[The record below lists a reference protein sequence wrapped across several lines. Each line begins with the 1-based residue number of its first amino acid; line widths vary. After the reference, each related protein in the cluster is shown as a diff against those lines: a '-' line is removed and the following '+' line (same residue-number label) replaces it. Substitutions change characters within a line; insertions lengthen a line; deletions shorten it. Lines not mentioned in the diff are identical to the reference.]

1 MATIG
6 FVVHPERPLGRE
18 LVVEACAWLR
28 SEGHEVR
35 MPASD
40 APSFPDL
47 AVVVVADDL
56 FADGLD
62 FVVSIGGD
70 GTMLRTARLVADKGT
85 PILGINV
92 GHLGYLTQVK
102 PGEWRDALARVI
114 EGAYR
119 VEERMTLDVSMVG
132 ADGLCSAA
140 LTALND
146 AVVEKHEAGHTI
158 RVAVSISG
166 QRAISYAA
174 DALIVSTPTGSTAYN
189 LSAGGPVVS
198 PGLQALMVTP
208 VAAHSLFGRAL
219 VVASHE
225 VVRVEVLEGSAVL
238 GVDGRHIG
246 QLMAGDVVECRAG
259 DTPARLITF
268 AERDFWRV
276 VTARFGLDPQ

>member
-1 MATIG
+1 MAVIG
-6 FVVHPERPLGRE
+6 LVVHPERPLGRE
-18 LVVEACAWLR
+18 LAVVAASWLR
-28 SEGHEVR
+28 SEGHDVR
-35 MPASD
+35 IPESD
-40 APSFPDL
+40 ASALPDL
-47 AVVVVADDL
+47 AALAADEAE

-70 GTMLRTARLVADKGT
+70 GTMLRTARLVGHKQT

-102 PGEWRDALARVI
+102 PDEWREALVRVLD
-114 EGAYR
+114 GAFR
-119 VEERMTLDVSMVG
+119 VEERMTLDVSQVG
-132 ADGLCSAA
+132 SDGMCSLAR
-140 LTALND
+140 TALND

-198 PGLQALMVTP
+198 PGLEAVIVTP

-219 VVASHE
+219 VVAGHE
-225 VVRVEVLEGSAVL
+225 VVRVEVLAGTAIL
-238 GVDGRHIG
+238 GVDGRHCG
-246 QLMAGDVVECRAG
+246 ALVEGDVVECRASAS
-259 DTPARLITF
+259 PARLITF
-268 AERDFWRV
+268 TERDFWRV
-276 VTARFGLDPQ
+276 ITARFGLDPQ